1 MNEEMLA
8 AAVASGD
15 EQEVAGAIRAW
26 AADVRERGGDV
37 LALADALSPLALH
50 DNERVRREVADAA
63 DLFSDSLFDHVLGLL
78 AQDQDGYVRVAIERT
93 AKRRAAERT
102 KRQRE
107 KGEERVLE
115 GQLEEIATTYDEQ
128 ARRLAERAGRRMA
141 ELNLRRLQHELS
153 KVVVPLEVS
162 LGRIKMSAVGARG
175 ERAGAVGEEIDA
187 ALGRVRYL
195 EGMLHRALDATKT
208 VKARLREESVREIVE
223 AAKGQL
229 ADRLGER
236 AAKLE
241 VRIDVDPAL
250 RAQVDGAAML
260 QALQNLMQNGA
271 EAYPADAERLVVS
284 VSARMLRLG
293 SELEIVVGDEGVGMD
308 EEQRVKRLVP
318 LESTKGRGSGFGLL
332 VVRKA
337 IEDVHG
343 GTVMTEGERG
353 KGTRVRIVVPVRG

>member
-1 MNEEMLA
+1 VNEEVLA

-15 EQEVAGAIRAW
+15 AQGLAGAIRAW
-26 AADVRERGGDV
+26 AADVRERGGDL

-50 DNERVRREVADAA
+50 DDDRVRREVADAA

-102 KRQRE
+102 RRQKE

-115 GQLEEIATTYDEQ
+115 GQLEEIATTYDAQ
-128 ARRLAERAGRRMA
+128 ARRMAERAGRRMA
-141 ELNLRRLQHELS
+141 ELYVRRLQHELS
-153 KVVVPLEVS
+153 KVMGPLEVS
-162 LGRIKMSAVGARG
+162 LGRIRGGAGGERGAR
-175 ERAGAVGEEIDA
+175 AGTTGEEIDA

-195 EGMLHRALDATKT
+195 EGMLHRALAATKT
-208 VKARLREESVREIVE
+208 VKTRLRDEPVRDIVE
-223 AAKGQL
+223 AARGQL

-236 AAKLE
+236 GARVE

-250 RAQVDGAAML
+250 RAQLDRAAML
-260 QALQNLMQNGA
+260 QALQNLMQNA
-271 EAYPADAERLVVS
+271 VEAYRADAERLVVS

-293 SELEIVVGDEGVGMD
+293 SELEIVVADEGLGMD
-308 EEQRVKRLVP
+308 EEQQAKRLVP

-332 VVRKA
+332 VVRNA
-337 IEDVHG
+337 IEDAHG
-343 GTVMTEGERG
+343 GTVT
-353 KGTRVRIVVPVRG
+353 V